1 MGWGRESLYPRAGD
15 RVTGI
20 APATPVNIALVKVF
34 ARLASLHPGVPR
46 GSVERSLRAGC
57 MSAAPPHHFHPKF
70 TFAQLRSS
78 EAFGT
83 QPFFCLHLARDMSP
97 LLTQS
102 RGRERMNAVWWAPL
116 IRFDIPVPSAFSVN
130 IQWDCPAGGWHCL
143 RRQTNERRELG
154 RGRMRESVTTMR
166 RPMQIMHHR
175 HPPSFPPTLLSD
187 KNARSSLPLFP
198 LCK

>member
-34 ARLASLHPGVPR
+34 ARLASLHPGFPR

-102 RGRERMNAVWWAPL
+102 RGQARMNARWWALL
-116 IRFDIPVPSAFSVN
+116 IRFDIPAPSAFFCKHSVGLPCWRMALPEKAN
-130 IQWDCPAGGWHCL
+130 KRAERAWKREDEGIGDD
-143 RRQTNERRELG
+143 NET
-154 RGRMRESVTTMR
+154 SHANNAS
-166 RPMQIMHHR
+166 P
-175 HPPSFPPTLLSD
+175 PPSFRPSYP
-187 KNARSSLPLFP
+187 AF
-198 LCK
+198 